1 MPTTKDWLKHS
12 HEELYDQA
20 TITYS
25 YLNTYTNRDRMGL
38 GASTMQGQWY
48 DMNFIPS
55 YTNFLILWA
64 TFYRWVTFR
73 YLIKR
78 LRRR

>member
-1 MPTTKDWLKHS
+1 MASSQDWLKHS

-25 YLNTYTNRDRMGL
+25 YLNIYTNRDRMGL

-55 YTNFLILWA
+55 YTNFQNAFEDW
-64 TFYRWVTFR
+64 RDPSQR
-73 YLIKR
+73 SP
-78 LRRR
+78 